1 MDWSVLA
8 VLALVG
14 VFFLWRDQKH
24 VEGAK
29 VVSARLERDK
39 RLYQHIKAGMR
50 EYDWRRR
57 EEPFRIHKDGDL
69 LFETAHLSAFFVS
82 HFAEARVGF
91 YFKDINE
98 CGLYGYFAGNGDEFF
113 ESYYRSDKTF
123 KTEGRLAWKSDDDG
137 LE

>member
-8 VLALVG
+8 ALALVG
-14 VFFLWRDQKH
+14 VFFLWRHQKH

-39 RLYQHIKAGMR
+39 RLDQHIKAGMR

-82 HFAEARVGF
+82 HFSEARVGF

-98 CGLYGYFAGNGDEFF
+98 YGLYGYFAGNGDEFF

-123 KTEGRLAWKSDDDG
+123 KTE
-137 LE
+137 